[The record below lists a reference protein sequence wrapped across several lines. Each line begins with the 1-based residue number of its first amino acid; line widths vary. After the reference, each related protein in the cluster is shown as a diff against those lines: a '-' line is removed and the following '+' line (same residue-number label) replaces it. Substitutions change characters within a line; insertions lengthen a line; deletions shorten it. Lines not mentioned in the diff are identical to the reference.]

1 MHQNADEIRSQISRK
16 RASIDRGLDRLAS
29 RLAPRVP
36 IGPEP
41 LKRVG
46 AVAAVATGLMMLV
59 RNVKKLRHRR
69 TIRWRRTAMPVL

>member
-1 MHQNADEIRSQISRK
+1 
-16 RASIDRGLDRLAS
+16 
-29 RLAPRVP
+29 VP